1 MMLTEKELMARWK
14 VGRTTIWQ
22 MRTSGKLPFATMI
35 GGQWRYPLKKVEEY
49 EQSQQIQLNESN
61 PTETTP

>member
-35 GGQWRYPLKKVEEY
+35 GRQWRYPIKKVEEY
-49 EQSQQIQLNESN
+49 EQSQQIQSN
-61 PTETTP
+61 